1 MVSDRVTLLQMQD
14 WNSALV
20 APAADSSIGIK
31 ASKVVLYS
39 AAVIGV
45 LIVLAAGW
53 LFQKPR
59 HTESSRGPAE

>member
-1 MVSDRVTLLQMQD
+1 MQE
-14 WNSALV
+14 WNPALV

-39 AAVIGV
+39 AAVAGV
-45 LIVLAAGW
+45 LIVLLAGR
-53 LFQKPR
+53 LLQKPR